1 MLPAGISFSNLI
13 HKRLMSPSK
22 NKPASPGHHAPA
34 SSTGQ
39 VLLGCAGWSLSSA
52 VAAEF
57 PEAGSHLERY
67 AKVFSAVEINSSFYR
82 PHRPATYARWRD
94 SVPDGFRFSAK
105 LPRSITHEQGL
116 KEVESLLASFLAEVG
131 ELGEKLGCLLVQLPP
146 RLVFDAAVAQAF
158 FALLRSGTRS
168 ALACEARHA
177 SWFSEEAAALLSQH
191 GVASVEADP
200 LPISQARPQGD
211 AELAYLRLHGSPKV
225 YYSTYEDEKL
235 AEVAS
240 TIASYR
246 QQGQTVW
253 CIFDNT
259 AQGHAVPNALRL
271 MQMLGT

>member
-1 MLPAGISFSNLI
+1 MPTCTST
-13 HKRLMSPSK
+13 RT
-22 NKPASPGHHAPA
+22 ASPPA
-34 SSTGQ
+34 HDAHPSSDTR
-39 VLLGCAGWSLSSA
+39 VLLGCAGWSLSSS

-57 PEAGSHLERY
+57 PGEGSHLERY

-94 SVPDGFRFSAK
+94 SVPADFRFSAK
-105 LPRSITHEQGL
+105 VPRSITHEHGL
-116 KEVESLLASFLAEVG
+116 KDVEALLAAFLAEVG

-146 RLVFDAAVAQAF
+146 RLVFDAAVTQAF
-158 FALLRSGTRS
+158 FALLRSGTGS

-177 SWFSEEAAALLSQH
+177 SWFSDEAAALLSQH

-211 AELAYLRLHGSPKV
+211 AGLAYLRLHGSPKV
-225 YYSTYEDEKL
+225 YYSAYEAEKL

-246 QQGQTVW
+246 QQGKTVW

-271 MQMLGT
+271 MQMAGTQHASGRP